1 MSCKIRPIEYN
12 SITMPEEGSPS
23 IVEVAENLDLM
34 EMLIRLVAVAFIVA
48 GLLAVVFI
56 FFGGI
61 SFILSGG
68 NEDKIKQA
76 ISTIRYSII
85 GLVFSVGAIFVVG
98 VLAKFLGISDTI
110 NFLKYSEIL
119 DTIRMITGGFSSDGS
134 SVERLE

>member
-1 MSCKIRPIEYN
+1 
-12 SITMPEEGSPS
+12 MPDESPAS

-34 EMLIRLVAVAFIVA
+34 EMFIRLVAVAFIVA
-48 GLLAVVFI
+48 GVLAVVFI

-98 VLAKFLGISDTI
+98 ILAKFLGISDTI
-110 NFLKYSEIL
+110 NFLRYSEIL
-119 DTIRMITGGFSSDGS
+119 DTIRMITGGFSSSS

>member
-1 MSCKIRPIEYN
+1 
-12 SITMPEEGSPS
+12 MPEEAPPS
-23 IVEVAENLDLM
+23 IIEVAENLDLI
-34 EMLIRLVAVAFIVA
+34 EMFIRIIAVAFIVA
-48 GLLAVVFI
+48 GVLAVVFI

-68 NEDKIKQA
+68 NEEKIKQA

-110 NFLKYSEIL
+110 NFLRYSEIL
-119 DTIRMITGGFSSDGS
+119 ETIRMITGGFSSGGS